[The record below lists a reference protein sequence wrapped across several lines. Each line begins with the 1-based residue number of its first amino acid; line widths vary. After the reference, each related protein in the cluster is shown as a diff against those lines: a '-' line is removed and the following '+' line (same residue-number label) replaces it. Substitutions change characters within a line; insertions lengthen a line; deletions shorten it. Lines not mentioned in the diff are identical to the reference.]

1 MAISWLHVL
10 RRHPNYIKD
19 YSHLFKERSHFSS
32 TKKYILLF
40 VKFCLISFRNL
51 LQAILQTHRNDGI
64 EIKKTDVLLVSHLT
78 NKKNLKSEEDVYF
91 GNLKND
97 LELQGLNVVT
107 SMIDHTSRRSIFNN
121 NQLKG
126 QTSRIILSK
135 TNSFYGELKI
145 LFQQIIESKRLFNSS
160 SHYSGLQRKVVIG
173 AGIFALSHETANSLR
188 IAVNLKLL
196 INKCQ
201 PRCVITTYEGHAWER
216 LVYLTAKD
224 ISPRIK
230 CIGYQH
236 SSLFKSQHSIR
247 RSLGPT
253 LDPDIILTSGKL
265 YKQNLDKFIGKKD
278 VDIRILG
285 SNKVSNTKN
294 IQKEPKNNKVCLVAP
309 EGVESECNILFEFS
323 LSCARLNQDVQ
334 FIWRLHPII
343 SFNNIIK
350 NNKKLKNLPKNITLS
365 NNALK
370 EDIASSTYLLYRGS
384 TVAISAIAEGL
395 IPIYMD
401 NGDDQDLDPLYK
413 CSVGKYIVKDNFQ
426 FFVAMSEKI
435 NNDVLDSLKKHGR
448 LLFSPMDVSVISSIL
463 TD

>member
-19 YSHLFKERSHFSS
+19 YSHLFKDRSKFSS
-32 TKKYILLF
+32 TNKYILLF
-40 VKFCLISFRNL
+40 VRFSLISLRNL
-51 LQAILQTHRNDGI
+51 LQAILQTLRHDVI

-78 NKKNLKSEEDVYF
+78 NKKNLKSEKDLYF

-107 SMIDHTSRRSIFNN
+107 SMIDHTSRSIFNN

-135 TNSFYGELKI
+135 TSSFYGELKI
-145 LFQQIIESKRLFNSS
+145 LFQQIIESRRLFNISS
-160 SHYSGLQRKVVIG
+160 QYSGLQRKVVIG

-188 IAVNLKLL
+188 VAIKLKLL
-196 INKCQ
+196 ISRCQ
-201 PRCVITTYEGHAWER
+201 PKCVITTYEGQAWER
-216 LVYLTAKD
+216 LVFLAAKD
-224 ISPRIK
+224 VSPRIK

-236 SSLFKSQHSIR
+236 SSLFKSQHAIR

-253 LDPDIILTSGKL
+253 FDPDIILTSGKL
-265 YKQNLDKFIGKKD
+265 YKLDLEKFIGKKG
-278 VDIRILG
+278 VEIQILG
-285 SNKVSNTKN
+285 SNKIANKKNTQVTSKA
-294 IQKEPKNNKVCLVAP
+294 NKVCLVVP
-309 EGVESECNILFEFS
+309 EGIESECNLLFEFS
-323 LSCARLNQDVQ
+323 LNCAKLNQDIQ

-343 SFNNIIK
+343 SFDYIIK
-350 NNKKLKNLPKNITLS
+350 NNKKLKNIPENITLS
-365 NNALK
+365 SNSLK
-370 EDIASSTYLLYRGS
+370 EDIALSTYVLYRGS
-384 TVAISAIAEGL
+384 TVAISAISEGL
-395 IPIYMD
+395 VPIYVD
-401 NGDDQDLDPLYK
+401 NGDEQDLDPLYK
-413 CSVGKYIVKDNFQ
+413 CSEGKYIVKDSFE

-435 NNDVLDSLKKHGR
+435 NNEVLDSLKKHGR